1 MEGHTMI
8 YADYFDDE
16 VTFADDF
23 WRHYRMSK
31 ELFMSIVHGVREYN
45 KYFVLK
51 HGCFATSGFSS
62 V

>member
-1 MEGHTMI
+1 MI